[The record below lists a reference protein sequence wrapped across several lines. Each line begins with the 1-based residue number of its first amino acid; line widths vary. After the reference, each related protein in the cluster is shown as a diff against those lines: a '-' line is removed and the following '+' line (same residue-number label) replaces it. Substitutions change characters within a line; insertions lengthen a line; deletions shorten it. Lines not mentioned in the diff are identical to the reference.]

1 VKKWYYQKMPIG
13 QGCGP
18 ILGMKSETGHV
29 SCGIV
34 LTVEAMAGVLALEWA
49 YTGDDALDL
58 LSDSYLADLSA
69 RLTALRH
76 SAAADIDRA
85 AAAMT
90 TAVQRDGLI
99 YIFGSGH
106 SHMLAEEAHF
116 RAGGL
121 AATVPILSGATML
134 HEGAAASTLA
144 ERLPGLLP
152 ALLSRYPV
160 GAGDVLVVISTSGV
174 NAAPVEAAMWG
185 RAQGATVIAI
195 TSVAYSAAVAAGR
208 PRLADI
214 ADIVLDNGAPVG
226 DATQELSPGGLR
238 VGPVSTVI
246 GAAILNATLAETAR
260 RLTAA
265 DGDAPVYVSANVAG
279 SAARNAALIAR
290 YRPRN
295 PHL

>member
-1 VKKWYYQKMPIG
+1 MG
-13 QGCGP
+13 
-18 ILGMKSETGHV
+18 
-29 SCGIV
+29 
-34 LTVEAMAGVLALEWA
+34 GV
-49 YTGDDALDL
+49 ALDL
-58 LSDSYLADLSA
+58 LSDSYLADLAA
-69 RLTALRH
+69 RLTALRTR
-76 SAAADIDRA
+76 AAPAIDRA
-85 AAAMT
+85 AAAMEA
-90 TAVQRDGLI
+90 AVRQDGLI

-144 ERLPGLLP
+144 ERLPGLMP

-160 GAGDVLVVISTSGV
+160 GPADVFVVISTSGV
-174 NAAPVEAAMWG
+174 NAAPVEAAAWG

-195 TSVAYSAAVAAGR
+195 TSDAYSATVAAGR
-208 PRLADI
+208 RRIADI
-214 ADIVLDNGAPVG
+214 AHIVLDNAAPVG
-226 DATQELSPGGLR
+226 DATQELSPGGPR

-246 GAAILNATLAETAR
+246 GAALLNAALAETAR
-260 RLTAA
+260 RLVATGGA
-265 DGDAPVYVSANVAG
+265 APVYVSANVPG
-279 SAARNAALIAR
+279 SADHNAALIAR